1 MENILTALET
11 IQKNLK
17 AIALNPMMTGN
28 SLLQETQ
35 KLCKQTLE
43 SVEDKKLSVS
53 VNVLSPQTLNQLI
66 ELFNG
71 TQDVI
76 TGEIRKALTDF
87 IGKPI
92 PISHAAVDRM
102 HNTLD
107 NFIGIVDRGPFKDWR
122 SNRGERL
129 KDTQEYVELYL
140 LNNQLRDLL
149 ERKALDFEEKRN
161 VPTE

>member
-17 AIALNPMMTGN
+17 ALALNPMMTGN

-35 KLCKQTLE
+35 KLCKQTLD
-43 SVEDKKLSVS
+43 SVEDRKLSISVS
-53 VNVLSPQTLNQLI
+53 VLSPQTSAQLL
-66 ELFNG
+66 EMFLG
-71 TQDVI
+71 TQTFVAA
-76 TGEIRKALTDF
+76 EIRKALTDF
-87 IGKPI
+87 VGKPI
-92 PISHAAVDRM
+92 PISHAAVERM
-102 HNTLD
+102 HSTVD

-129 KDTQEYVELYL
+129 KDAEEYVQLYL
-140 LNNQLRDLL
+140 LNNQLRDILS
-149 ERKALDFEEKRN
+149 RKAPDFEEKRN